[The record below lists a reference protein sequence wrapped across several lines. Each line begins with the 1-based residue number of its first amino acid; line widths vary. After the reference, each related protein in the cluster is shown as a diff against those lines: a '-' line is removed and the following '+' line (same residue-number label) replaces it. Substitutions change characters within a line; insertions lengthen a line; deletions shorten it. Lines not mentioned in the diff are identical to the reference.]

1 MMLAYAE
8 REEERSQIAS
18 IMTSI
23 LGLSA
28 EEQKRLEGRRGSW
41 LERIG
46 SWIGPQ
52 QPSIREGQS
61 MADAWVDFLLREAGE
76 ESSVDMA
83 QAGATLAEE
92 AITRSKSRGELKPN
106 E

>member
-46 SWIGPQ
+46 RYCG
-52 QPSIREGQS
+52 RMFVENV
-61 MADAWVDFLLREAGE
+61 ACNFA
-76 ESSVDMA
+76 
-83 QAGATLAEE
+83 LAV
-92 AITRSKSRGELKPN
+92 G
-106 E
+106 

>member
-1 MMLAYAE
+1 
-8 REEERSQIAS
+8 
-18 IMTSI
+18 
-23 LGLSA
+23 
-28 EEQKRLEGRRGSW
+28 
-41 LERIG
+41 
-46 SWIGPQ
+46 
-52 QPSIREGQS
+52 